1 MKSSQNSIYS
11 PEKLIELF
19 CVSDKKEDAAL
30 VKKAI
35 TFALENRI
43 IKDRLPYSI
52 EVALIL
58 RNFDVDQTTLLAA
71 ILSDRDFINSLTD
84 STLTE
89 EYGETLMTLITSVR
103 WLNTFRNCENGE
115 ASKPSVPEQAER
127 LRRMLLA
134 MVDDVRAVLIKLAWR
149 LYHLRILD
157 KSSYIKRHCV
167 AQETLDIF
175 APLANRLGI
184 SQMKWELEDLSFRY
198 LDPLTYKQIAK
209 SLNDKRV
216 EREEYI
222 EAFVASVKEL
232 VTDLKMEAEVYGRP
246 KHIYSIYKKM
256 QRKNLDSIDQ
266 LYDLR
271 AIRIIVEDKLACY
284 KLLGEIHARWTF
296 IPDEYDDYI
305 SNKKPNG
312 YQSLHTVVYGPQG
325 NAIEIQIRTHDMHAA
340 AELGVASHWRYKE
353 GGLQNALMEKAVA
366 SLRDLLSQE
375 ENDQNL
381 LEDFRSE
388 VFSGRVFALTP
399 KGDVMDLP
407 KHSTPLDFAY
417 AVHTSIG
424 HRCHGAKVNGKMV
437 PLTYQLKNAQQV
449 EILTKKEEKPKRRWL
464 NSALGYLQSSKA
476 RNAVRHWLRQ
486 QDHGTNKKDGLAVL
500 EREAKRLALPKFD
513 INELVEQFKLQS
525 KDEFLIALGRG
536 DISAQQ
542 ITNALSPA
550 LHKKQVQP
558 VHRLTRDGSPHSP
571 QQAVDLQGVQ
581 VEGVGNILI
590 NIANCCKPVP
600 GDDIVGY
607 ITLGR
612 GVSIHRSNCP
622 NINPTNLSDEQ
633 QSRLVVVTWGDEV
646 NSYSVDLQ
654 VAGLDRPG
662 LLSDTAMVLA
672 TERINILDIGIQHE
686 DSTLKAIINI
696 TVQVE
701 NTKQLEGILGKL
713 SQLPSVLDV
722 TRSG

>member
-1 MKSSQNSIYS
+1 MKSNHNSINPS
-11 PEKLIELF
+11 QKLTKLL
-19 CVSDKKEDAAL
+19 CVSDQQEDDKL
-30 VKKAI
+30 VKKVI
-35 TFALENRI
+35 NFALDNRVDKEN
-43 IKDRLPYSI
+43 LPYSI
-52 EVALIL
+52 EVAIIL
-58 RNFDVDQTTLLAA
+58 RSFDVDQTTLLAA
-71 ILSDRDFINSLTD
+71 ILSDRDFIDSLPD

-89 EYGETLMTLITSVR
+89 EFGKIFVPLVNSVR
-103 WLNTFRNCENGE
+103 WLNTFRNCEKGE
-115 ASKPSVPEQAER
+115 SVQPSVPEQAER

-149 LYHLRILD
+149 LHHLRILD
-157 KSSYIKRHCV
+157 QSSYFKRHCV

-209 SLNDKRV
+209 ALNKKRV

-222 EAFVASVKEL
+222 DAFVVSVKEL
-232 VTDLKMEAEVYGRP
+232 VADLKMNAEVYGRP

-256 QRKNLDSIDQ
+256 QRKNLDNIDQ

-271 AIRIIVEDKLACY
+271 AIRILVEDQGACY
-284 KLLGEIHARWTF
+284 KLLGEIHSRWTY
-296 IPDEYDDYI
+296 IPSEYDDYI
-305 SNKKPNG
+305 SNRKANG
-312 YQSLHTVVYGPQG
+312 YQSLHTVVYGPRG
-325 NAIEIQIRTHDMHAA
+325 NTIEIQIRTHDMHAA

-353 GGLQNALMEKAVA
+353 GGTQNALMEKAVA
-366 SLRDLLSQE
+366 SIRDILFQQD
-375 ENDQNL
+375 NDRDL

-388 VFSGRVFALTP
+388 IFSGRVFALTP

-407 KHSTPLDFAY
+407 QHATPLDFAY

-437 PLTYQLKNAQQV
+437 PLTYQLKNGQQV
-449 EILTKKEEKPKRRWL
+449 EILTQKEEKPKRRWL
-464 NSALGYLQSSKA
+464 NSSLGYLQSSKA
-476 RNAVRHWLRQ
+476 RNSVRHWLRQ
-486 QDHGTNKKDGLAVL
+486 QDHETNKKDGLAVL
-500 EREAKRLALPKFD
+500 EREANRLVIPHID
-513 INELVEQFKLQS
+513 IKKLVDQFKLQS

-542 ITNALSPA
+542 IANALSPA
-550 LHKKQVQP
+550 PSAQKKKQVFSHGKSAGDAQK
-558 VHRLTRDGSPHSP
+558 
-571 QQAVDLQGVQ
+571 QAIDIQGIQ

-600 GDDIVGY
+600 GDSIVGY

-612 GVSIHRSNCP
+612 GVSIHRNNCP
-622 NINPTNLSDEQ
+622 NIKLENLSEEQ
-633 QSRLVVVTWGDEV
+633 QSRLVVVSWGEEKR
-646 NSYSVDLQ
+646 SYSVDIQ

-662 LLSDTAMVLA
+662 LLSDTTSVLA
-672 TERINILDIGIQHE
+672 TERVNILDIGIQHE
-686 DSTLKAIINI
+686 DNTLKAIINI

-701 NTKQLEGILGKL
+701 NAAQLEGVLGKL
-713 SQLPSVLDV
+713 SQLQSILDV
-722 TRSG
+722 KRA

>member
-1 MKSSQNSIYS
+1 MKSNQNSIQFS
-11 PEKLIELF
+11 QELTDLLY
-19 CVSDKKEDAAL
+19 VSDQDKDDRL

-35 TFALENRI
+35 KFALDNRI
-43 IKDRLPYSI
+43 NKEKLPYSI
-52 EVALIL
+52 EVAVIL
-58 RNFDVDQTTLLAA
+58 RSFDVDQTTLLAA
-71 ILSDRDFINSLTD
+71 ILSDRDFLDSLAD

-89 EYGETLMTLITSVR
+89 EYGKTIMTLVTSVR

-115 ASKPSVPEQAER
+115 SAKPTVPEQAER

-157 KSSYIKRHCV
+157 KSSYFKRHCV

-198 LDPLTYKQIAK
+198 LDPLVYKQIAK

-222 EAFVASVKEL
+222 DAFVTSVEVL
-232 VTDLKMEAEVYGRP
+232 VAELKMVAEVYGRP

-271 AIRIIVEDKLACY
+271 AIRIIVEDKGACY
-284 KLLGEIHARWTF
+284 KLLGEIHAKWPN

-305 SNKKPNG
+305 ANKKPNG

-325 NAIEIQIRTHDMHAA
+325 NTIEIQIRTHDMHAA

-353 GGLQNALMEKAVA
+353 GAAQSASMETAIA
-366 SLRDLLSQE
+366 SFRDLLSRE
-375 ENDQNL
+375 ENDRDL

-388 VFSGRVFALTP
+388 VFVDRVFALTP
-399 KGDVMDLP
+399 KGDIMDLP
-407 KHSTPLDFAY
+407 LYSTPLDFAY

-424 HRCHGAKVNGKMV
+424 HRCHGAKVNGNMV
-437 PLTYQLKNAQQV
+437 PLTYQLKNGQQV
-449 EILTKKEEKPKRRWL
+449 EILTRKEENPKRRWL
-464 NSALGYLQSSKA
+464 NNTLGYLQSSKA

-486 QDHGTNKKDGLAVL
+486 QNHETNKKDGLAVL
-500 EREAKRLALPKFD
+500 EREAHRLAIPRFD
-513 INELVEQFKLQS
+513 IKKLVDQFKLQS

-542 ITNALSPA
+542 ISNALSPPA
-550 LHKKQVQP
+550 KKKKQILSEGKSASGV
-558 VHRLTRDGSPHSP
+558 SK
-571 QQAVDLQGVQ
+571 QAIDLQGVQ

-600 GDDIVGY
+600 GDGIVGY

-622 NINPTNLSDEQ
+622 NINPENLSEEQ
-633 QSRLVVVTWGDEV
+633 QSRLVVVSWGEDTR
-646 NSYSVDLQ
+646 NYSVDIQ

-662 LLSDTAMVLA
+662 LLSDTASVLA
-672 TERINILDIGIQHE
+672 TERVNILDIGIQHE
-686 DSTLKAIINI
+686 DNTLRAIINI

-701 NTKQLEGILGKL
+701 NTGQLKGVLAKL

-722 TRSG
+722 TRAG